1 MTKKEKIVYLQKIK
15 KYLKLNKLCDLY
27 NNSHNSKI
35 DYNNL
40 RVVINETSET
50 RLSEEKLS
58 NFIDFINNFFIN
70 EILLT
75 VQDKPTDT
83 NEICKII
90 IKNAEQA
97 CKEIREMNK

>member
-58 NFIDFINNFFIN
+58 SFIDFINNFFIN

>member
-58 NFIDFINNFFIN
+58 SFIDFINNFFIN

-75 VQDKPTDT
+75 VQDKPSDT

>member
-1 MTKKEKIVYLQKIK
+1 M
-15 KYLKLNKLCDLY
+15 Y

-58 NFIDFINNFFIN
+58 SFIDFINNFFIN

>member
-58 NFIDFINNFFIN
+58 SFIDFINNFFIN

-90 IKNAEQA
+90 IKNAEQT